1 MRLQMAVPD
10 EARLV
15 AGLMAREGWGVAA
28 AARALNHSEGWVRD
42 RVGVLGWPADLLAG
56 LSGGRISLGAAK
68 ALMGVEDERERDRL
82 IQHALD
88 SGVSVEV
95 ARRWRELANLE
106 GRGVSQSINLAVGD
120 AGAGP
125 VLGSRMACF
134 ACGGYA
140 QITEMVYAWLH
151 RECAVSL
158 AAALTEGRTDQIP
171 ESARPIPSE
180 ARP

>member
-1 MRLQMAVPD
+1 MSITD

-28 AARALNHSEGWVRD
+28 TARALNRGEGWVRD
-42 RVGVLGWPADLLAG
+42 RLDLLGWPATVVDGIHAG
-56 LSGGRISLGAAK
+56 RLSLGAAK
-68 ALMGVEDERERDRL
+68 ALMGVEDEAERGRL
-82 IQHALD
+82 IGHALA

-106 GRGVSQSINLAVGD
+106 GRGVSQSVNLAVGD

-125 VLGSRMACF
+125 VLGTRVACF
-134 ACGGYA
+134 ACGGFTPIA
-140 QITEMVYAWLH
+140 ELVYAWIH

-158 AAALTEGRTDQIP
+158 AAALTEGRTGGP
-171 ESARPIPSE
+171 EGEYRT
-180 ARP
+180 